1 MARPL
6 RITALILA
14 GEMIYGLPFH
24 TQRFF
29 RPTMLEAFNISNTQ
43 LGDMFA
49 AYGLTAM
56 FSYFFGGPFADR
68 YSARSLIVVS
78 LVLTACGGLY
88 MATYPGVWEMT
99 ALYGFWGITTS
110 FLFWAAL
117 IKATRDWGGAASQGT
132 AFGILDGGRG
142 LAAAVLG
149 AIAVGI
155 LTLYLP
161 TETALVTDLDR
172 RAGLRSIILY
182 YSSITLICSAI
193 VWILVPHERDTV
205 SLHRNPFAGV
215 PQVIR
220 RPLIWTQAAV
230 IICAYCGYKG
240 LDNYSLY
247 AVQVLG
253 MNEID
258 AARLATYGAYVR
270 PVACVLAGLIA
281 DRFDSARSIFVMFA
295 MLVTSYSV
303 LAVATPDTA
312 ALSLIY
318 ANLFATFFAVFA
330 LRGIY
335 YALLE
340 ETRTPK
346 HLTGASVAIIA
357 FIGYTPEAFFGPVT
371 GRILDAN
378 PGVPGHLNYF
388 AFLAAVSVAG
398 VLVTLLLIRLNRRP
412 RVEARTDAALPG

>member
-1 MARPL
+1 
-6 RITALILA
+6 
-14 GEMIYGLPFH
+14 MIYGLPFH

-29 RPTMLEAFNISNTQ
+29 RATMLEAFDITNTQ

-49 AYGLTAM
+49 AYGVTAM

-78 LVLTACGGLY
+78 LVLTAFGGLY
-88 MATYPGVWEMT
+88 MATFPGVWEMS
-99 ALYGFWGITTS
+99 ALYGFWGVTTS

-117 IKATRDWGGAASQGT
+117 IKATRDWGGAASQGI

-142 LAAAVLG
+142 LAAAVFA

-155 LTLYLP
+155 LALYLP

-172 RAGLRSIILY
+172 QAGLRSIILY
-182 YSSITLICSAI
+182 YSLITLLSAGI
-193 VWILVPHERDTV
+193 VWFLIPHDGKKVNE
-205 SLHRNPFAGV
+205 HRNPFAGV
-215 PQVIR
+215 PEVMR

-258 AARLATYGAYVR
+258 AAMLATYGAYVR
-270 PVACVLAGLIA
+270 PVACVIAGLIA
-281 DRFDSARSIFVMFA
+281 DRFDSARSIVVLFVM
-295 MLVTSYSV
+295 LVASYSV
-303 LAVATPDTA
+303 LAVATPDSTA
-312 ALSLIY
+312 LTIIY
-318 ANLFATFFAVFA
+318 ANVFVTFFAVFA

-346 HLTGASVAIIA
+346 HLTGASVAVIA
-357 FIGYTPEAFFGPVT
+357 FVGYTPEAFFGPVT

-378 PGVPGHLNYF
+378 PGILGHLYYF

-398 VLVTLLLIRLNRRP
+398 VLVTLLLIRLNKRP
-412 RVEARTDAALPG
+412 RVEAQTDAALPG

>member
-1 MARPL
+1 
-6 RITALILA
+6 
-14 GEMIYGLPFH
+14 MIYGLPFH

-29 RPTMLEAFNISNTQ
+29 RATMLDAFDITNTQ

-49 AYGLTAM
+49 AYGVTAM

-68 YSARSLIVVS
+68 YSARSLIVIS
-78 LVLTACGGLY
+78 LVLTAFGGLY
-88 MATYPGVWEMT
+88 MATFPGVWQMS
-99 ALYGFWGITTS
+99 ALYAFWGISTS

-117 IKATRDWGGAASQGT
+117 IKATRDWGGTASQGI

-142 LAAAVLG
+142 LAAAVFA

-155 LTLYLP
+155 LALYLP

-182 YSSITLICSAI
+182 YSLITLLSAGI
-193 VWILVPHERDTV
+193 VWFLVPHDGEKV
-205 SLHRNPFAGV
+205 SEHRNPFAGV
-215 PQVIR
+215 PEVMR
-220 RPLIWTQAAV
+220 RPLIWAQAGV
-230 IICAYCGYKG
+230 IICAYCGYKA

-258 AARLATYGAYVR
+258 AAMLATYGAYVR
-270 PVACVLAGLIA
+270 PVACVMAGLIA
-281 DRFDSARSIFVMFA
+281 DRFDSARSIAVMFA
-295 MLVTSYSV
+295 MLVASYSV
-303 LAVATPDTA
+303 LAVATPDSTVLA
-312 ALSLIY
+312 LIY
-318 ANLFATFFAVFA
+318 INIFVTFFAVFA

-346 HLTGASVAIIA
+346 HLTGASVAVIA
-357 FIGYTPEAFFGPVT
+357 FIGYTPEVFFGPVT

-378 PGVPGHLNYF
+378 PGIPGHLNYF

-398 VLVTLLLIRLNRRP
+398 VLVTLLLIRLNKRT
-412 RVEARTDAALPG
+412 RVDAQTDAALPG